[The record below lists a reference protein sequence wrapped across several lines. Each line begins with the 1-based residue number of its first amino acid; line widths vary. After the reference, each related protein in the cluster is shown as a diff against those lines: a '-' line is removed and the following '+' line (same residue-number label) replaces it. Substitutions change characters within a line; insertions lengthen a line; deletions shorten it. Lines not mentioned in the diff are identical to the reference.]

1 MVKTRPP
8 TLRDE
13 MAALMPGLTWTRPMG
28 NVAVGKV
35 GKREV
40 ARVVVRSWAGPEWPL
55 YVAVGDWHGRSISP
69 AHAATTIRRKLAEY
83 IEIFGK
89 ALDTPGQKA

>member
-13 MAALMPGLTWTRPMG
+13 MAALMPGLTWTRPMW
-28 NVAVGKV
+28 NVAIGRV

-69 AHAATTIRRKLAEY
+69 AHAAKTIRRKLAE
-83 IEIFGK
+83 FRDLFDM
-89 ALDTPGQKA
+89 ALEETTDD